1 MTPIT
6 PHKGGRTAQLPVRLT
21 PAEAAAVRTA
31 AGPSASI
38 ADWVA
43 LCATLPTAVGKR
55 VRVTIAQISA
65 EADPTEGRVALV
77 ENGKLVLFTD
87 AGQKITIETM
97 PDPVVPAPTPTHFV
111 VSGGFIFV
119 ASDESQAQKIAGVDH
134 NARIFTNQKD
144 AETWAKTA
152 TDEVA
157 PAAEPFAKAIDMLC
171 VKGEDD
177 IIPPAQWNRG
187 R

>member
-6 PHKGGRTAQLPVRLT
+6 PHKGGRTAQLPMRLT
-21 PAEAAAVRTA
+21 AAEAAAVRSA

-43 LCATLPTAVGKR
+43 RCATLPTFQGQR

-65 EADPTEGRVALV
+65 EADPAEGRVALV
-77 ENGKLVLFTD
+77 ESGKLVLFTD
-87 AGQKITIETM
+87 AGQRITIETL
-97 PDPVVPAPTPTHFV
+97 PDQIVQPPTPTHFV

-119 ASDESQAQKIAGVDH
+119 ASDEAQAQKIAGADH
-134 NARIFTNQKD
+134 NARIFTDQKD

-157 PAAEPFAKAIDMLC
+157 PAAEQFAKAIDMLR
-171 VKGEDD
+171 VKGEDE
-177 IIPPAQWNRG
+177 ITPPDQWNRG

>member
-1 MTPIT
+1 MAPIT

-21 PAEAAAVRTA
+21 PAEAAAVRVA

-43 LCATLPTAVGKR
+43 LCTTLPTFAGQR
-55 VRVTIAQISA
+55 VRVTISAISA
-65 EADPTEGRVALV
+65 EGDPAEGRVSLV
-77 ENGKLVLFTD
+77 DTGKLVLFTN
-87 AGQKITIETM
+87 AGQKITIETL
-97 PDPVVPAPTPTHFV
+97 PDPVVSAPTPTHFV

-119 ASDESQAQKIAGVDH
+119 ASDEDQAKKIASADH
-134 NARIFTNQKD
+134 NARIFTDQKD

-157 PAAEPFAKAIDMLC
+157 PAAEQFAKAIDMLR

-177 IIPPAQWNRG
+177 IVPPSEWNRG